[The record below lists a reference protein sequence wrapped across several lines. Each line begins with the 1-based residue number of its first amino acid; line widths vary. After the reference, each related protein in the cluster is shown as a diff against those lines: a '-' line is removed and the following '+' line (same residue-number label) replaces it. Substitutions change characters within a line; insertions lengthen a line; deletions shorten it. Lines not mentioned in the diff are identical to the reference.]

1 MKVVACSP
9 EKRFAGRR
17 YSRYLRLTCCLAL
30 LALMMAGPAARAG
43 SGEHDEYDSYKVRFD
58 GFWFYSKPTG
68 HFTSQGNTGLLD
80 LSQDIGFKSYSSAVV
95 KLDWKFTHKNHFYFI
110 YTNFTQSKDVVLNR
124 TINFQGQT
132 FNIGATS
139 TGSLDSR
146 IYIPGYQYDFIRR
159 KSFTFGA
166 QVQLNISDI
175 SGSLFAAAQVNNG
188 IPQATQFSSARV
200 RVPLPVAGPKIRW
213 YLIPNSGRL
222 YVDANVLGMYFF
234 GYGNYVSSI
243 GTMGFSLTK
252 HLAIQGGY
260 SLGSRYEIKTKTDRV
275 GMTLSQHGAVAG
287 LEFSF

>member
-1 MKVVACSP
+1 
-9 EKRFAGRR
+9 
-17 YSRYLRLTCCLAL
+17 
-30 LALMMAGPAARAG
+30 MAAAPAARAG
-43 SGEHDEYDSYKVRFD
+43 EEHDEYDSYKVRLD

-68 HFTSQGNTGLLD
+68 HFSSQGNTGLLD
-80 LSQDIGFKSYSSAVV
+80 ISRDLGFKSYSSAVA

-124 TINFQGQT
+124 TIHFQGQT
-132 FNIGATS
+132 YNIGSAA

-146 IYIPGYQYDFIRR
+146 VYIPGYQYDIIRR
-159 KSFTFGA
+159 KSLTLGA
-166 QVQLNISDI
+166 EVQLNITDI
-175 SGSLFAAAQVNNG
+175 SGKLFTGTQVNNG
-188 IPQATQFSSARV
+188 VPQASQFSSARV
-200 RVPLPVAGPKIRW
+200 RVPLPVAGPNIRW

-222 YVDANVLGMYFF
+222 YVNANVLGMYFF

-243 GTMGFSLTK
+243 GTLGLSLTR
-252 HLAIQGGY
+252 HIAIQGGY